1 MRVAAAQIDC
11 ELGEVA
17 ANLRK
22 IDAFAERAKAGGAEL
37 VVFPELA
44 DTGYEMATIGAA
56 AQTWNEGAVPELQ
69 AIARRLSLAI
79 ICGVSE
85 RTEKGIYNSQVMV
98 AANGTI
104 AGKYRKAHLFC
115 AGPTNEE
122 ECFTAGES
130 LSSASLAGF
139 QLGLSIC
146 YDLRFPEVY
155 RTLAIEHQANAFVV
169 SSAWPYPRLE
179 HLRLLATA
187 RAIENQSYL
196 VLANRVGTDAAPTF
210 CGSSMIIDPAG
221 TILAAASPEG
231 EELITAEMSPDLLRA
246 TRERMAIFAHRRPE
260 LYRKARPERDPAGG

>member
-1 MRVAAAQIDC
+1 MKVAAAQIVC
-11 ELGEVA
+11 TLGDVE
-17 ANLRK
+17 ANMRK
-22 IDAFAERAKAGGAEL
+22 IGAFAERAKAAGAEL
-37 VVFPELA
+37 IVIPEVA
-44 DTGYEMATIGAA
+44 DTGYDMAVIRSA
-56 AQTWNEGAVPELQ
+56 AQTWNAGAVPELQ

-85 RTEKGIYNSQVMV
+85 RTEEGIYNSQVLV
-98 AANGTI
+98 AADGTI
-104 AGKYRKAHLFC
+104 AGTYRKAHLFC
-115 AGPTNEE
+115 AGLTNEG

-130 LSSASLAGF
+130 LSSASFGGF

-169 SSAWPYPRLE
+169 SSAWPFPRLE

-196 VLANRVGTDAAPTF
+196 VLANRVGTDGALTF

-221 TILAAASPEG
+221 TILAAASPDG
-231 EELITAEMSPDLLRA
+231 EELITAAMSPDLLRA
-246 TRERMAIFAHRRPE
+246 TRERMAVFAHRRPE
-260 LYRKARPERDPAGG
+260 LYRKARPE